1 MDILFFGARLSQV
14 LYNLEALYPLL
25 MPALDPTS
33 KKAFGFQYNFIKTG
47 EAGVIVDML
56 TKIKFLPNAEET
68 TKRYLTVLK
77 LFMLTIRAILK
88 IAWIASTGNLNNVD
102 VLHTMHE
109 ANQRDPRSIEA
120 NDILR

>member
-33 KKAFGFQYNFIKTG
+33 EKAFGFQYNFIKTG

-77 LFMLTIRAILK
+77 LCKLLLTVVGNVACVLDDMQLSKRCK
-88 IAWIASTGNLNNVD
+88 IFRI
-102 VLHTMHE
+102 
-109 ANQRDPRSIEA
+109 
-120 NDILR
+120 